1 MTIKKFIDEQHNF
14 IHRYQHEKISEVE
27 DVIINRE
34 KSTHDI
40 KKILNDLIFFY
51 DVHFYTE
58 NKIIDSVLSKEDS
71 DEHKKEHELFL
82 SDLKSLIDRD
92 FILIDVYNKIKKW
105 HTNHIAL
112 MDSKLSEHLNL
123 YDISY

>member
-14 IHRYQHEKISEVE
+14 IHEKISEVE

-105 HTNHIAL
+105 HTYCFNGL
-112 MDSKLSEHLNL
+112 KTF
-123 YDISY
+123 